1 MNYKM
6 KNVERHSDTNMCQNM
21 LRKRYESDLKNK
33 KKIKYQETYV
43 T

>member
-1 MNYKM
+1 M

-33 KKIKYQETYV
+33 KTPSI
-43 T
+43 